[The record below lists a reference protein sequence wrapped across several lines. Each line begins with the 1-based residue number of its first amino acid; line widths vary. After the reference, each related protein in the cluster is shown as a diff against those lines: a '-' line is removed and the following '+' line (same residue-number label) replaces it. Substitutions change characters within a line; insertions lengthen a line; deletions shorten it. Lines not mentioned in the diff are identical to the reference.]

1 MPHPDMIPTILT
13 RRTQFSLQCR
23 KTHTIQQYQGHL
35 AIQPCLLALAGLACA
50 S

>member
-1 MPHPDMIPTILT
+1 MPHPDMILTILT

-23 KTHTIQQYQGHL
+23 KTHTIQQFPGHL
-35 AIQPCLLALAGLACA
+35 AIRPYLKVLAGLACA